1 MACWKVRTE
10 EAGGPRWLA
19 EDTAEEEASPSA
31 AAGAEER
38 GRRGRRRWRWQWRWR
53 GEKRAGLGGGK
64 AAEGVSSA
72 WGRQAAM
79 GEGGGAMVM
88 E

>member
-1 MACWKVRTE
+1 MACWKVRRE
-10 EAGGPRWLA
+10 EAGGSRWLA
-19 EDTAEEEASPSA
+19 ADTAEEEASPSA

-72 WGRQAAM
+72 WGRHAAM